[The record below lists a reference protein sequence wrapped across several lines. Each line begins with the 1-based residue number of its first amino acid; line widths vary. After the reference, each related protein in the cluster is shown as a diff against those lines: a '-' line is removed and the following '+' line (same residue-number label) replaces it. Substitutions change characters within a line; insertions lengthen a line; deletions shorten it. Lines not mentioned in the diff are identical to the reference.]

1 MFMCSSTL
9 TDMDQSTPHGLRD
22 VLSSEQSAA
31 LESLGTPVHFPSQ
44 ETIFRAGQPS
54 HSVLIIQTGHVK
66 VTRTASDGSHVILA
80 VRGPDE
86 IMGDEGVLMGEPR
99 SATVT
104 AISKVTGLDVRADD
118 LLRFV
123 NTESL
128 WPEMY
133 RAVVRR
139 RRESDEWVLSA
150 RLDVRSRLATLL
162 MELAMEVG
170 EQDEAGLAIKVA
182 LSQQDLAGRIGV
194 SRDAVA
200 IELRK
205 FREQGLITTGRHRI
219 ILHKPD
225 KLQGMAVSSD

>member
-1 MFMCSSTL
+1 MN
-9 TDMDQSTPHGLRD
+9 MDPNTPHGLRD
-22 VLSSEQSAA
+22 VLSSEQRAA
-31 LESLGTPVHFPSQ
+31 LESLGTPVQFPSQ

-54 HSVLIIQTGHVK
+54 HSVLLIQRGHVK
-66 VTRTASDGSHVILA
+66 VTHTASDGSQVILA

-104 AISKVTGLDVRADD
+104 TISEVTGLDVGADD
-118 LLRFV
+118 LLHFV
-123 NTESL
+123 NTEGL

-139 RRESDEWVLSA
+139 RRESDKWALSA

-162 MELAMEVG
+162 LELATEVG
-170 EQDEAGLAIKVA
+170 EQDEAGMTIKVA
-182 LSQQDLAGRIGV
+182 LSQQDLAGRIGA

-200 IELRK
+200 MELRK
-205 FREQGLITTGRHRI
+205 LREQGLITTGRHRI
-219 ILHKPD
+219 ILHKLDELRSIASPRD
-225 KLQGMAVSSD
+225 